1 MGTEVRH
8 KIAPDSSPNA
18 VHEYSAVDLDTELS
32 GYYYYRVKQVD
43 FDGKFTYSDIV
54 YVSYI
59 NESDIILYP
68 SPAVNE
74 TNLDINLEMASKI
87 KIQLFDATAKLIYT
101 VADKVFDEGGHTITI
116 HLNDLASGVYNLVL
130 NINGEQMNKKVIKI
144 D

>member
-1 MGTEVRH
+1 M
-8 KIAPDSSPNA
+8 
-18 VHEYSAVDLDTELS
+18 
-32 GYYYYRVKQVD
+32 KQVD

-130 NINGEQMNKKVIKI
+130 NINGEQMNKK
-144 D
+144 